1 MKKLLVFFSVFAL
14 AADGFAQYD
23 PQKVNKNAQ
32 ALFEQA
38 RERAEKGNLVNTAG
52 LLQQAIE
59 ADKNYVDAY
68 LALAQVF
75 AKLKNPGSSIANYE
89 KAFAIDSVYT
99 LDYRGP
105 YAAQLAITGEF
116 EKALGAVDA
125 LLTRKPPRNPTALER
140 LQRQQKNYS
149 FAVNYARTNPVK
161 DYVFAPH
168 NIGNEVNS
176 NESEY
181 FPSLS
186 IDGKRIT
193 FTRRINNTNEDFYFS
208 EWKDGRWTPA
218 REMEGGMNTDHNE
231 AAQHISADGEWMV
244 FAADGRPEGYGNYD
258 LYMSYKTLDGWT
270 PAKNLAGVINSDQ
283 WDAQPCISPDK
294 RFLYFASRRPG
305 GYGGIDIYMCYM
317 KPNGRWSQPE
327 NLGPGINTSG
337 DDQCPFIHADNQTL
351 YFVSNGWPG
360 YGGDDLFMAR
370 RLPGEKWSQPVN
382 LGYPINTV
390 NDEGTLF
397 VAADGKTA
405 FYASDRNDTRG
416 GYDIYSFELRED
428 VRPAKTL
435 WVKGKVSDKKTGK
448 GLASAVELTEL
459 SSGEIITRVQTDD
472 TGHYFITLP
481 VGKDYAFNVNRKGY
495 LFYSDNFLM
504 SGRSPDSTYEKPIAL
519 QPIEVNASIVLNNI
533 FFDVNK
539 FDLKP
544 ASQAELD
551 KLVQLLVE
559 NPTLRIE
566 ISGHTDNTGKPA
578 DNLQLSNNRAKA
590 VVDYL
595 LGKNIAAAR
604 LTAKGYGA
612 TKPIADN
619 KTEEGKAK
627 NRRTEMKVTGQ

>member
-1 MKKLLVFFSVFAL
+1 MKKLLVFFCLLAA

-68 LALAQVF
+68 LALAQVY

-105 YAAQLAITGEF
+105 YAAQLAQTGEF
-116 EKALGAVDA
+116 EKAQAAVNE
-125 LLTRKPPRNPTALER
+125 LLTKKPPRNPTTLER

-161 DYVFAPH
+161 NYVFAPH
-168 NIGNEVNS
+168 NIGGEVNS

-186 IDGKRIT
+186 IDGKRII
-193 FTRRINNTNEDFYFS
+193 FTRRINNTNEDFYVS
-208 EWKDGRWTPA
+208 DWKDGRWMPA
-218 REMEGGMNTDHNE
+218 REMEGGLNTDHNE

-244 FAADGRPEGYGNYD
+244 FAADGRLEGYGNYD
-258 LYMSYKTLDGWT
+258 LYMSYKTPDGWT
-270 PAKNLAGVINSDQ
+270 QAKNLAGVINSDQ

-294 RFLYFASRRPG
+294 RYLYFASRRLG

-317 KPNGRWSQPE
+317 KPNGRWSEPE
-327 NLGPGINTSG
+327 NLGPGINTAG

-370 RLPGEKWSQPVN
+370 RLPGDKWSQPVN

-405 FYASDRNDTRG
+405 FYASDRSDTRG

-448 GLASAVELTEL
+448 GLASTVELTEL
-459 SSGEIITRVQTDD
+459 SSGEIITRVLTDD

-519 QPIEVNASIVLNNI
+519 QPIEVNASIVLKNI

-551 KLVQLLVE
+551 KVVQLMTE

-566 ISGHTDNTGKPA
+566 ISGHTDNTGRLA
-578 DNLQLSNNRAKA
+578 DNLLLSNNRARA

-612 TKPIADN
+612 TKPVADN
-619 KTEEGKAK
+619 KTEEGKAQ